1 MSVLYHQID
10 CKCLSVKKKKK
21 SFLMSL
27 TKTNIS
33 PDLICGSWFAT
44 HGLIPEIY
52 ILKLGRQRFFK
63 MWLQFTSFPPV
74 SQYFHYILL

>member
-1 MSVLYHQID
+1 
-10 CKCLSVKKKKK
+10 
-21 SFLMSL
+21 MSL

-63 MWLQFTSFPPV
+63 IWLQFTSFPPV